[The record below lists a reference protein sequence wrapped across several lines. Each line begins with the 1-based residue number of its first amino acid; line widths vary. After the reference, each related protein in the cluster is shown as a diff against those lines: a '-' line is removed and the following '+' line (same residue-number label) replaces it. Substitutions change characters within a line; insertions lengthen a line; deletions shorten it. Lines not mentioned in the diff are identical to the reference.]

1 MGNSIY
7 LIIYEEDMK
16 KYKYSLILI
25 FALIFLSCEKETEGI
40 SRVTYYVD
48 LTLKGNSVEFTQL
61 GGSFNDPGWTAIQE
75 GEDVSG
81 DVNVTGSVDTNKIG
95 LYTITYS
102 AVNVDGFAK
111 NVSRRVVV
119 YDPTPSPIVSGIYKV
134 SKSSNRTSFGS
145 GPGSAGSS
153 EFASEPTIL
162 IYQVSPGKFYTSDFI
177 GGYYE
182 VGRGYGPNYAMTG
195 HFLLNDDLTITH
207 VDSRIPGWGD
217 GLDNVVNGNYASGSS
232 TLTYT
237 AQYASA
243 YDFNIIAT
251 KQ

>member
-1 MGNSIY
+1 
-7 LIIYEEDMK
+7 MK
-16 KYKYSLILI
+16 KFKYSLILI
-25 FALIFLSCEKETEGI
+25 SALIFFSCEKETEGI

-48 LTLKGNSVEFTQL
+48 LTLKGNPVEFTRL
-61 GGSFNDPGWTAIQE
+61 GGLYDEPGWTAIQE

-81 DVNVTGSVDTNKIG
+81 DVKVSGSVDTNKAG
-95 LYTITYS
+95 LYNITYS

-111 NVSRRVVV
+111 NVTRKVVV
-119 YDPTPSPIVSGIYKV
+119 YDPTPSPLESGLYKV

-153 EFASEPTIL
+153 EFSSEPTIL

-182 VGRGYGPNYAMTG
+182 VGRGYGATYAMTG
-195 HFLLNDDLTITH
+195 NFLLNDDLTITL
-207 VDSRIPGWGD
+207 VDSRIDGWGD
-217 GLDNVVNGNYASGSS
+217 GLDDVVNGSYSPETK

-237 AQYASA
+237 AQYALS